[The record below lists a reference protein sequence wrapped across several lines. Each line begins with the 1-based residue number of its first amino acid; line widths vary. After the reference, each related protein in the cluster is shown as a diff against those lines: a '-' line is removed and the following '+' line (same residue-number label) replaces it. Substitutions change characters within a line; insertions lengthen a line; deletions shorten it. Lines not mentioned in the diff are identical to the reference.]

1 MTDQLTHFN
10 DQNRAKMVDVT
21 DKAVTHR
28 VATATGQITMHPA
41 TLQRIHDGQIKKAT
55 SWPSLRSPVSWR
67 LNKRAV

>member
-28 VATATGQITMHPA
+28 VATATGQITMQPA
-41 TLQRIHDGQIKKAT
+41 TCNAFTMVKSKRRRLGR
-55 SWPSLRSPVSWR
+55 RSGR
-67 LNKRAV
+67 RHHGG